1 MGNTKKKETS
11 KNVSKKSFYKEVK
24 SELKK
29 VKWPSKK
36 EMIKYSISTL
46 CFVILFALFFFGIES
61 LFALVKG
68 LIG

>member
-1 MGNTKKKETS
+1 MVKARKKETVK
-11 KNVSKKSFYKEVK
+11 KNVNKSFYSEVK

-36 EMIKYSISTL
+36 EMLKYSISTL
-46 CFVILFALFFFGIES
+46 CFIILFALFFFGIES
-61 LFALVKG
+61 LFAFVKG

>member
-1 MGNTKKKETS
+1 MVKAKKQET
-11 KNVSKKSFYKEVK
+11 VKKSFYKEVK

-36 EMIKYSISTL
+36 EMIKYTISTL

-61 LFALVKG
+61 LFAFVKG

>member
-1 MGNTKKKETS
+1 MVKAKKKST
-11 KNVSKKSFYKEVK
+11 VKKSFYKEVK

-36 EMIKYSISTL
+36 EMLKYSISTL
-46 CFVILFALFFFGIES
+46 CFIILFALFFFGIES
-61 LFALVKG
+61 LFAFVKG

>member
-1 MGNTKKKETS
+1 MVKTEKKNT
-11 KNVSKKSFYKEVK
+11 VKKSFYNEVK

-61 LFALVKG
+61 LFAFVKG

>member
-1 MGNTKKKETS
+1 MVKTEKKNT
-11 KNVSKKSFYKEVK
+11 VKKSFYNEVK

-36 EMIKYSISTL
+36 EMIKYSVSTL
-46 CFVILFALFFFGIES
+46 CFVILFALFFFGIEN
-61 LFALVKG
+61 LFAFVKG

>member
-1 MGNTKKKETS
+1 MVNTKKKETG
-11 KNVSKKSFYKEVK
+11 KVLKKSFYKEVK

-46 CFVILFALFFFGIES
+46 CFIILFALFFFGIES

>member
-1 MGNTKKKETS
+1 MVKKKGKET
-11 KNVSKKSFYKEVK
+11 VKKSLYKEVK

-36 EMIKYSISTL
+36 EMIKYTISTL

-61 LFALVKG
+61 IFAFVKG